1 MKAIAGGMALAAALA
16 LAGCTSTQDVLEPS
30 ALVDEG
36 TAAATL
42 PAATFPDSLGAAG
55 TPQPDA
61 APTLAAAARNARI
74 QFAPVVGAPGEA
86 SAPLAARLSA
96 RAGERG
102 ISLAGSGESGAT
114 HVLKGYFS
122 AISDNNSQTT
132 VIYVWDVIDSA
143 GNRVHRIQGQAR
155 STSRGDG
162 WEAVQAATME
172 SIADQ
177 TVDQLI
183 GWLAARQG

>member
-1 MKAIAGGMALAAALA
+1 MKGSAKGMAIAAALA

-30 ALVDEG
+30 ALLGEG
-36 TAAATL
+36 TATATP
-42 PAATFPDSLGAAG
+42 PAAAFPDSQGAGGAQ
-55 TPQPDA
+55 QPTT
-61 APTLAAAARNARI
+61 APALAAAAGNARI

-86 SAPLAARLSA
+86 SAPLAARLSS

-102 ISLAGSGESGAT
+102 VALAGAGESGAT
-114 HVLKGYFS
+114 HILKGYFS
-122 AISDNNSQTT
+122 AISDNGQTT
-132 VIYVWDVIDSA
+132 VIYVWDVVDPA

-155 STSRGDG
+155 SATRGDG
-162 WEAVQAATME
+162 WDAVEPSTME

-183 GWLAARQG
+183 VWLAARQG